1 MLRRLAWLLAAA
13 MILSLSVI
21 TYAEDAMTYSTQ
33 EIWCN
38 NNGQRIYGVA
48 YIPDGVAQA
57 PLIIFSHEL
66 GNSHATGIPYAER
79 LVAQGYA
86 VYTFDFPG
94 GSAGG
99 TENRSDGSSV
109 GMSVMTE
116 AAALNAVIDSAK
128 NWDYVD
134 PEKIVLLGGSQ
145 GGLVSAIV
153 ACRRDDLAGLMLM
166 YPALCAAHDVHEQFA
181 GPDDIPEQYGMFGG
195 WITVGDNYA
204 RDIWDLDIYAE
215 LADYSGKVLLLHGD
229 RDYTVDLSWSE
240 QAVEV
245 IPECEFHVI
254 PNGGHEFFGQPF
266 EEAVTYILD
275 YLAKHIGQ

>member
-1 MLRRLAWLLAAA
+1 MQRKLAWLLAAA
-13 MILSLSVI
+13 MILGLSACA
-21 TYAEDAMTYSTQ
+21 YAEDTMTYQTQ
-33 EIWCN
+33 EIWCD

-48 YIPDGVAQA
+48 YIPDGAAQV

-66 GNSHATGIPYAER
+66 GNSHTTGIPYAER
-79 LVAQGYA
+79 LAVQGYA

-99 TENRSDGSSV
+99 TENRSDGSSI

-128 NWDYVD
+128 NWYFVD

-145 GGLVSAIV
+145 GGLVSSIV
-153 ACRRDDLAGLMLM
+153 ACGRDDLAGLMLM

-181 GPDDIPEQYGMFGG
+181 SLDDIPEQYGMFGG
-195 WITVGDNYA
+195 WIAVGGNYA

-240 QAVEV
+240 QAAEV

-266 EEAVTYILD
+266 EEAVNHILN
-275 YLAKHIGQ
+275 YLAEHIKQ